1 MSSENIKEF
10 LEDSLTSNEKT
21 FKAME
26 LIENWTIATYEV
38 LESLKTPKKAK

>member
-1 MSSENIKEF
+1 MLSENIKEF

-26 LIENWTIATYEV
+26 LIETWVIATYEV
-38 LESLKTPKKAK
+38 IASLKTPKKAK